1 MKIKRF
7 NENLEEYKSKL
18 EKDLIKILDI
28 ELWTEHVYNH
38 DEISRD
44 GKESAVKEIIKY
56 LEKEGILTDLVLDTK
71 KYNL

>member
-18 EKDLIKILDI
+18 EKDLNKILDN

-44 GKESAVKEIIKY
+44 GKESAVKEIINY
-56 LEKEGILTDLVLDTK
+56 LEKEGLLTALVVDVK
-71 KYNL
+71 EYNL